1 MKLQIQIN
9 LNDSLY
15 LRNPEQSE
23 LGKKIIQ
30 HSVILIYQYGF
41 ESFTFKK
48 LATEINT
55 TEAGVYRYFENKHR
69 LLLYLVDWYWSWV
82 QYQINFHTNNIEDPE
97 LRLRKVIKLLATK
110 VNDDESTSY
119 INENLLQQI
128 IISEGSK
135 AYLTKQVG
143 EDNKLQFFKPFKDL
157 SATIGKI
164 ITEIYSEYN
173 YPKSLATT
181 ILEMAHLQIYFMYN
195 LPSLTDFG
203 SSKNEEEVVK
213 FLEQLVFSA
222 IKKN

>member
-1 MKLQIQIN
+1 M
-9 LNDSLY
+9 
-15 LRNPEQSE
+15 
-23 LGKKIIQ
+23 
-30 HSVILIYQYGF
+30 
-41 ESFTFKK
+41 
-48 LATEINT
+48 
-55 TEAGVYRYFENKHR
+55 
-69 LLLYLVDWYWSWV
+69 
-82 QYQINFHTNNIEDPE
+82 
-97 LRLRKVIKLLATK
+97 ATK

-143 EDNKLQFFKPFKDL
+143 EDNKLHFFKPFKDL
-157 SATIGKI
+157 CAAVGKI
-164 ITEIYSEYN
+164 ISEINSEYK

-195 LPSLTDFG
+195 LPSLTDFE
-203 SSKNEEEVVK
+203 SKKNEDEVVK

>member
-1 MKLQIQIN
+1 MKLHIQIN
-9 LNDSLY
+9 LNDLLY

-30 HSVILIYQYGF
+30 HSVILIYQSGF
-41 ESFTFKK
+41 ESFNFKK
-48 LATEINT
+48 VANVINT

-97 LRLRKVIKLLATK
+97 LKLRKVIKLLATK

-143 EDNKLQFFKPFKDL
+143 EDNKLHFFKPFKDL
-157 SATIGKI
+157 CAAVGKI
-164 ITEIYSEYN
+164 ISEINSEYK

-195 LPSLTDFG
+195 LPSLTDFE
-203 SSKNEEEVVK
+203 SKKNEDEVVK